1 MNGVER
7 VIETVLVK
15 GGNRMS
21 VRAQPHHSRLPAA
34 HSLLAFLAM
43 EVRDQS
49 VEALVMGV

>member
-21 VRAQPHHSRLPAA
+21 VRAQPHRSRLPAA
-34 HSLLAFLAM
+34 HSLLAYLAM
-43 EVRDQS
+43 EVRDRPG
-49 VEALVMGV
+49 EAPVLGV